1 MLTVLNKRRVFA
13 ADFQKDRPNLFK
25 LDKNTIQFPDPLQTF
40 CFLWSS
46 FQTAPE
52 EYDKEALFLIRH
64 ENEAFQK
71 RSLNRRNLKTPAL
84 RFRVDGKHFENGAF
98 FENDDVTIITW
109 FLCPSFS
116 QTKIQ
121 ILRRSVEGNY
131 FDAFSEGKVSVFKF
145 LRRCVYRAWVLQVTK
160 TINLMDSIV
169 HLNKLTCVEFK
180 EIQIQMYFFH
190 FVWLLCL
197 LKLESVSVSV

>member
-1 MLTVLNKRRVFA
+1 MLTVFNKRRVFA

-25 LDKNTIQFPDPLQTF
+25 LVKNTIQFPNPLQTF

-46 FQTAPE
+46 FQTVPE
-52 EYDKEALFLIRH
+52 EYDKEALFLIRQ

-71 RSLNRRNLKTPAL
+71 RSLNRRNLKTLAL

-121 ILRRSVEGNY
+121 ILRRSVEETILMH
-131 FDAFSEGKVSVFKF
+131 FQRERPPFSNFSGVVCTGPEFS
-145 LRRCVYRAWVLQVTK
+145 RLQ
-160 TINLMDSIV
+160 
-169 HLNKLTCVEFK
+169 KLLT
-180 EIQIQMYFFH
+180 
-190 FVWLLCL
+190 W
-197 LKLESVSVSV
+197 